1 MTIAVGDRLPDVTI
15 KRVAS
20 DGAEDINTAEFFAD
34 RKVVLIGVPGA
45 FTPTCTHN
53 HVPGFIENYDAIRGR
68 GVDSVAVL
76 AVNDHHVMTAWAR
89 STGAENK
96 LDFLADGNGAFTQA
110 LGMDVD
116 RSSSGLGR
124 RCRRFSMVIED
135 GVVKELNIEEEHGQ
149 AVTSGAAR
157 ILEQL

>member
-1 MTIAVGDRLPDVTI
+1 MTISVGDRLPEVTI

-20 DGAEDINTAEFFAD
+20 DGAEDINTAEFFAG
-34 RKVVLIGVPGA
+34 RKAVLIGVPGA
-45 FTPTCTHN
+45 FTPTCTNN

-68 GVDSVAVL
+68 GVDGVAVL
-76 AVNDHHVMTAWAR
+76 AVNDHHVMAAWAR
-89 STGAENK
+89 FTGAENK
-96 LDFLADGNGAFTQA
+96 LDFLADGNGAFTRA

-116 RSSSGLGR
+116 LSGGGLGT
-124 RCRRFSMVIED
+124 RCKRFSMVIED
-135 GVVKELNIEEEHGQ
+135 GVVKELNIEEARGQ